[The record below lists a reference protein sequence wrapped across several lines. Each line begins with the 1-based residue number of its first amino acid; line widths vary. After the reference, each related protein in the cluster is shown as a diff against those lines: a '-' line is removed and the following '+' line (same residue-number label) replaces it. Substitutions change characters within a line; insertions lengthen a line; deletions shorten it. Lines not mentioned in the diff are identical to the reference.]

1 MTKLEELDE
10 LRGEYFNKFN
20 AMFPFWGMSVNKAI
34 SLVRRC
40 LEEGKQLEDNV
51 PDYMET

>member
-20 AMFPFWGMSVNKAI
+20 TIFPLWDMSIDKAI
-34 SLVRRC
+34 SSIRKC
-40 LEEGKQLEDNV
+40 LEEDKLFEDGV
-51 PDYMET
+51 PDDVYT